1 MRRQFTDAGVHWEA
15 RRQAPVK
22 VVTSPKGV
30 YPGRPHEPGISFRS
44 DAGDHRFLKMAYP
57 DDLPSQDEFENM
69 GEAELVDLLARASLQ
84 GF

>member
-1 MRRQFTDAGVHWEA
+1 MRRQFTDAGVRWEA

-30 YPGRPHEPGISFRS
+30 YPGRAHEPGISFRS

-69 GEAELVDLLARASLQ
+69 SEAELVDLLADARSQ
-84 GF
+84 GS